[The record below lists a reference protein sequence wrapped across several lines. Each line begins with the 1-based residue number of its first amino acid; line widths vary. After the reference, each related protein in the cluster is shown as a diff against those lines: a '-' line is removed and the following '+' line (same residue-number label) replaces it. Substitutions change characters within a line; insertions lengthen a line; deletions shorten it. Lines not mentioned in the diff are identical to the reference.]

1 MKERSQLSQL
11 TNEQLRLLF
20 KNNFK
25 LTNQAIE
32 LGRYYIHSGHEVS
45 LGKLLEE
52 LRRNPQEDYLDDLKA
67 LDKEEE
73 DSRD

>member
-1 MKERSQLSQL
+1 MKDRSGPRHQL

-25 LTNQAIE
+25 LANQAIE

-45 LGKLLEE
+45 IDKLLEE
-52 LRRNPQEDYLDDLKA
+52 VRRNPQEDYLKDLKA
-67 LDKEEE
+67 LDRDE
-73 DSRD
+73 DESN